1 MGDIIWPKREQKH
14 AKEVTCDLMMIMKE
28 GLDFLKAMD
37 LNTYYILYNDTIK
50 CYYLVIS
57 LMNSFCTL
65 GGYASSLKQ
74 VH

>member
-37 LNTYYILYNDTIK
+37 LNTYYIFYNDTIK
-50 CYYLVIS
+50 CYYLVIIHVWYS
-57 LMNSFCTL
+57 NEFFLYIRWIC
-65 GGYASSLKQ
+65 
-74 VH
+74 